1 MWSEGPEP
9 QADLVRSLIQ
19 LSKSW
24 RQTVCRSWHFLTD
37 MREARYEWGMDAFSN
52 SGARLL
58 RKFWCISQETKNLP
72 VRGVLSSYFV
82 SIVTVFVLMDS
93 LRYPSCSAVAGAT
106 INSIFFEA
114 PFSNTSG
121 NEVSFS

>member
-58 RKFWCISQETKNLP
+58 RKFRRISQETKNLP
-72 VRGVLSSYFV
+72 EKG
-82 SIVTVFVLMDS
+82 S
-93 LRYPSCSAVAGAT
+93 LIELLRIHCHRFRIDGQL
-106 INSIFFEA
+106 
-114 PFSNTSG
+114 
-121 NEVSFS
+121 EVSKLLRRCRGHN